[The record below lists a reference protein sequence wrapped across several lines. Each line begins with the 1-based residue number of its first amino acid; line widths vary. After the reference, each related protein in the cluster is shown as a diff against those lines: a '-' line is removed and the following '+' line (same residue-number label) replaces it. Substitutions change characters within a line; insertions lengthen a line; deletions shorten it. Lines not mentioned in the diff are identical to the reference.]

1 VHCVGVAE
9 VDATEALAWQ
19 RWQAKLRETEG
30 ARGGRQAPQRGK
42 VGVSYVRCR
51 QVSKPN
57 GAKAGLVQLSGDVGV
72 LKVDVA
78 AAGERL
84 ARLAEGVAELNS
96 STASV

>member
-1 VHCVGVAE
+1 MTESLRAATPAGQAE
-9 VDATEALAWQ
+9 G
-19 RWQAKLRETEG
+19 RERERG
-30 ARGGRQAPQRGK
+30 GGRQGPQRGK

-51 QVSKPN
+51 QVSKPS

-96 STASV
+96 STASSV